1 MENFGKKE
9 LVSVENYTIEH
20 ILPQNPN
27 LSDEWKKDLGENW
40 EEIQSKYLHTLGNLT
55 LTGYNS
61 EYSDKPFKDKKSMK
75 GGFAQSPLTL
85 NDKVRE
91 ADVWNESAILERAS
105 FLSERA
111 IEIWPRYEVGTSTLK
126 KFEAVKSAASNYTL
140 ADHPN
145 LERQDVRALFD
156 ALRAEVLALDSN
168 ISETVLKYYIAFK
181 AETNFVDVIPK
192 TRWLRLSLNMK
203 FSEIDDPRGIATDV
217 TGKGRWGNGDVSI
230 NFKKIEDLPY
240 VMGLI
245 KKSLAKQL
253 GANE

>member
-9 LVSVENYTIEH
+9 LVAVENYTIEH

-27 LSDEWKKDLGENW
+27 LSVEWKNDLGDNW
-40 EEIQSKYLHTLGNLT
+40 EEIQTKYLHTLGNLT

-61 EYSDKPFKDKKSMK
+61 EYSDKPFKEKKSMK
-75 GGFAQSPLTL
+75 GGFLQSPLTL
-85 NDKVRE
+85 NEKVRE
-91 ADVWNESAILERAS
+91 AGVWDESAILERAA
-105 FLSERA
+105 FLSKRA
-111 IEIWPRYEVGTSTLK
+111 IEIWPRFEVDAGTLK

-145 LERQDVRALFD
+145 LERQEVRALFD

-192 TRWLRLSLNMK
+192 ARWLRLSLNLK

-230 NFKKIEDLPY
+230 NFKKIDELPY
-240 VMGLI
+240 VIGLI
-245 KKSLAKQL
+245 KQSLSKQL
-253 GANE
+253 SNS

>member
-9 LVSVENYTIEH
+9 IVTVENYSIEH

-27 LSDEWKKDLGENW
+27 LSDEWKQDLGENW

-61 EYSDKPFKDKKSMK
+61 EYSDKSFAEKKTMN
-75 GGFAQSPLTL
+75 GGFSQSPLTL
-85 NDKVRE
+85 NETVRS
-91 ADVWNESAILERAS
+91 ADVWNEAAIIERAQY
-105 FLSERA
+105 LSKRA
-111 IEIWPRYEVGTSTLK
+111 IEIWPRLEIDAGILK
-126 KFEAVKSAASNYTL
+126 KFEAVKRDASNYTL
-140 ADHPN
+140 TDHPN
-145 LERQDVRALFD
+145 LKRQEAKGLFD

-192 TRWLRLSLNMK
+192 TRWLRLSLTLK
-203 FSEIDDPRGIATDV
+203 FSEIDDPRGIAIDV

-230 NFKKIEDLPY
+230 NFKKIEELPY

-245 KKSLAKQL
+245 KQSLAKQMSQS
-253 GANE
+253 